1 MLGVL
6 VSLLVV
12 VGALAGVALHGIP
25 VVLVG
30 VVFGVWLEEPRMP
43 HNPPPPAKAT
53 SRGPESLNPQA
64 LKPLQRQSLNP
75 KP

>member
-43 HNPPPPAKAT
+43 HNPPP
-53 SRGPESLNPQA
+53 
-64 LKPLQRQSLNP
+64 LQRQPAVALTP
-75 KP
+75 QTLKR